1 MVMTGAPPPADDSR
15 PDQGVAQ
22 DIARVT
28 SAVAEAQ
35 RQAEAGAPIDLSG
48 LEEQVSTLCAAALSR
63 PKAEIRPHLDRLGAL
78 VAALSPLAAT
88 LTAQH
93 ALRRDIIA
101 AALDGRD
108 DPHSAR
114 HRAAAAYGRGPTP
127 QPTESPEPPLPLA
140 SPPTPDEPT

>member
-22 DIARVT
+22 EIARVT
-28 SAVAEAQ
+28 GAVAEAQ
-35 RQAEAGAPIDLSG
+35 RQAEAGAPLDLSG
-48 LEEQVSTLCAAALSR
+48 LEERVSALCAVAMSR
-63 PKAEIRPHLDRLGAL
+63 PKAEIQPHLDRLGDL

-93 ALRRDIIA
+93 VLRRDTIA
-101 AALDGRD
+101 AALDGRG

-127 QPTESPEPPLPLA
+127 QPPESQEPPLPLA
-140 SPPTPDEPT
+140 PPPTPDEPT